1 VKEKMTI
8 IRVLGGA
15 DSVTKA
21 DVERWR
27 QIFSEKR
34 MTVEEAVATGEVLAE
49 EYSKPE
55 SEDFDYMTI
64 VKIGSSN
71 YQPSFKDLE
80 TWRDLFA
87 DAKGDPDFKVFIC
100 EDIDI
105 EITSIPIG
113 KIIAVD

>member
-1 VKEKMTI
+1 MTI

-15 DSVTKA
+15 DPITKA
-21 DVERWR
+21 DIEKWR
-27 QIFSEKR
+27 KIFSEKR
-34 MTVEEAVATGEVLAE
+34 MTVEEAVATGEVTAE
-49 EYSKPE
+49 EFSHPE
-55 SEDFDYMTI
+55 NEEFDYMTV

-80 TWRDLFA
+80 TWRDLFE

-100 EDIDI
+100 EDVDI
-105 EITSIPIG
+105 EITSIPVG